1 MIFKVPANQNHS
13 MILLNSMLIGKIK
26 YQERYWERLNAK
38 RDGEVEWNK
47 GMERKERSNGVAQF
61 FVLFFLKYL

>member
-1 MIFKVPANQNHS
+1 